1 VTTLRPLWRYMG
13 GKRDLAP
20 IVVEALGTGWSR
32 YVEPCLGAGSVALA
46 LPPGPMLL
54 ADVDAPLVRLWQ
66 AVQTR
71 PEALALDVARYVD
84 GGLTAGHYRA
94 LVELEV
100 RGNPAALLVLL
111 QSCFNGVY
119 RRGRFGLFNCPWN
132 RKPVPSVPTT
142 PDLVAVAQHLAGA
155 VVVQADAHDVLE
167 TCGPVTPS
175 TWTRPTSERSPTAAA
190 TAGGGASSAGSS
202 RSASAP
208 GDVGRAWSSA
218 TTTPPSCG
226 RCWGTGG
233 SCGPWLARARSTAT
247 GPGGVASPRW
257 FLRLRVDVFTRWR

>member
-1 VTTLRPLWRYMG
+1 MGVTPLWRYMG

-20 IVVEALGTGWSR
+20 VVVEAIGTGWSR

-71 PEALALDVARYVD
+71 PEAIALDVARYVD

-142 PDLVAVAQHLAGA
+142 LDLVAVAQHLASA

-167 TCGPVTPS
+167 TCGPGDAVYVDPPYVGTQPY
-175 TWTRPTSERSPTAAA
+175 
-190 TAGGGASSAGSS
+190 GGGHGWGWRELRGLVDACERAGRRGARVVLSHHDAPELQAMLRS
-202 RSASAP
+202 RW
-208 GDVGRAWSSA
+208 DVRLVEAARPVNRDGAGR
-218 TTTPPSCG
+218 
-226 RCWGTGG
+226 
-233 SCGPWLARARSTAT
+233 
-247 GPGGVASPRW
+247 GGVAEVVST
-257 FLRLRVDVFTRWR
+257 FHG

>member
-1 VTTLRPLWRYMG
+1 MTTLTPLWCYMG
-13 GKRDLAP
+13 GKRLIAP
-20 IVVEALGTGWSR
+20 VVVEALGTGWSR

-46 LPPGPMLL
+46 LSPGPMLL

-132 RKPVPSVPTT
+132 RKPVPAVPTT
-142 PDLVAVAQHLAGA
+142 LELVAVAQHLAGA
-155 VVVQADAHDVLE
+155 VVVQADAHDLLE
-167 TCGPVTPS
+167 TCGPGDAVYVDPPYVGTQPY
-175 TWTRPTSERSPTAAA
+175 
-190 TAGGGASSAGSS
+190 GGGHGWGWRELRGLVEVCERAGRRGARVVLSHHD
-202 RSASAP
+202 AP
-208 GDVGRAWSSA
+208 ELRAMLGDRWQLRAVACARPVNRDGAGR
-218 TTTPPSCG
+218 
-226 RCWGTGG
+226 
-233 SCGPWLARARSTAT
+233 
-247 GPGGVASPRW
+247 GGVAEMVST
-257 FLRLRVDVFTRWR
+257 FEG